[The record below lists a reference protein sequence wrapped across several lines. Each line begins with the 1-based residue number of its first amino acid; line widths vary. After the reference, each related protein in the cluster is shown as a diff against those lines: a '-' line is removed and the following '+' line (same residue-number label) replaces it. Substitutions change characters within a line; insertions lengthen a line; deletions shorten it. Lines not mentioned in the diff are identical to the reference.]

1 MIDVRTARSGAARSG
16 GITRI
21 VQVAGARKVHFDSA
35 VAMDVDIAGARH
47 RAFALVASEAVSVA
61 VDGLIDVAS
70 PRQISLE
77 RADLS
82 LNGSL
87 RKPLILELPD
97 KSISISSAKTSPK
110 KSDAPDKSMST
121 SSASMSQ

>member
-1 MIDVRTARSGAARSG
+1 MIDVRTARGSAARSG
-16 GITRI
+16 GIARI
-21 VQVAGARKVHFDSA
+21 VQVAGTREVDLDGA
-35 VAMDVDIAGARH
+35 VAMDVYIAGARY
-47 RAFALVASEAVSVA
+47 RAFALVASKAVSVA

-87 RKPLILELPD
+87 RILELPD

-110 KSDAPDKSMST
+110 KSEAPERLMLT
-121 SSASMSQ
+121 SSASTSQ